1 MPDISVITAC
11 APADASFLQDGFE
24 SLKVQVG
31 VDWEWVIVEDGPT
44 IAAASV
50 QDWDSRIRWSNT
62 PHVAGPANAR
72 NLAITMAT
80 APIIRNLDADDYV
93 GGNSVLASTVLV
105 FHEHSDV
112 EYVVGPV
119 VDLDESGQLTHHDE
133 VLPSGRIEPG
143 VLFRGWRDNGHVGV
157 VHPTSLAARRGSV
170 LARGGYPGLASSEDT
185 ALLLPLSQR
194 ATGYFMPTP
203 VAVQRKRHGSIT
215 STDWHNDLE
224 AAQLRH
230 AFIELLCLA

>member
-1 MPDISVITAC
+1 
-11 APADASFLQDGFE
+11 
-24 SLKVQVG
+24 
-31 VDWEWVIVEDGPT
+31 
-44 IAAASV
+44 
-50 QDWDSRIRWSNT
+50 
-62 PHVAGPANAR
+62 
-72 NLAITMAT
+72 MAT
-80 APIIRNLDADDYV
+80 APIIRNLDADDYIS
-93 GGNSVLASTVLV
+93 GDSVLARTAQV
-105 FHEHSDV
+105 FHEHPDV

-133 VLPSGRIEPG
+133 VLPSGRIAPG

-157 VHPTSLAARRGSV
+157 VHPTSLAARKSSV

-203 VAVQRKRHGSIT
+203 VAVQRKRHSSIT

>member
-1 MPDISVITAC
+1 MPDISVFTAC
-11 APADASFLQDGFE
+11 SPADVAFLQDGFE
-24 SLKVQVG
+24 SLRGQEG

-72 NLAITMAT
+72 TLAITLAT
-80 APIIRNLDADDYV
+80 APTIRNLDADDFLS
-93 GGNSVLASTVLV
+93 GDSVLASTVQV
-105 FHEHSDV
+105 FREHSDV

-119 VDLDESGQLTHHDE
+119 VDLDESGALTHHDE
-133 VLPSGRIEPG
+133 VLSYGRIEPG

-157 VHPTSLAARRGSV
+157 VHPTSLAARKSSV

-194 ATGYFMPTP
+194 ATGYFMPIP
-203 VAVQRKRHGSIT
+203 VTVHRKRQGSIT
-215 STDWHNDLE
+215 SMDWHKDLQ
-224 AAQLRH
+224 ATQLRH
-230 AFIELLCLA
+230 AFIELLCLT